1 MTLVRQ
7 SNSTEGEYNETA
19 TYKYDISTMKSE
31 CRGFIS
37 KRQSDQNTTQ
47 QLELAMVNNEGD
59 EYLDDISSSFSDH
72 NETND
77 YTDFVDESTHKPP
90 LLSRQESLPWDNAH
104 DDDDVPVR
112 SQRFLDDKY
121 DHVNSLVTMRNESF
135 GIPHFAKNDDIKSR
149 DLLKLSQLPN
159 IFTTPD
165 EKLKQ
170 INKRLAALKKRV
182 ISFEDNFEL
191 ENGYRPPHSI
201 KLNDRYIKNALAE
214 IHKLR
219 KEKQTIK
226 ADPMNAMGYNLPG
239 GENKVQKMRETI
251 AEIEKVGVFLAI
263 LTKIPIK
270 N

>member
-1 MTLVRQ
+1 MPLVRQ
-7 SNSTEGEYNETA
+7 SNSAEGEYNESA
-19 TYKYDISTMKSE
+19 AYKYDIPTMKSE

-37 KRQSDQNTTQ
+37 KRQSDQNTPH
-47 QLELAMVNNEGD
+47 LESTMANNEGE
-59 EYLDDISSSFSDH
+59 EYLDDISSSLSDH

-77 YTDFVDESTHKPP
+77 YTDFVGESTHKPS
-90 LLSRQESLPWDNAH
+90 LSRQESLPWDNGH
-104 DDDDVPVR
+104 GDDDVPVR
-112 SQRFLDDKY
+112 SQRFSDDKY
-121 DHVNSLVTMRNESF
+121 DHVNSLMTMRNESF

-149 DLLKLSQLPN
+149 DLLKMNQMPN

-182 ISFEDNFEL
+182 ITFEENFEL

-239 GENKVQKMRETI
+239 GENKVQKMRDTI
-251 AEIEKVGVFLAI
+251 AEIEKVIHFLQFH
-263 LTKIPIK
+263 
-270 N
+270 